1 MILNSTSKF
10 VTLLFV
16 LQVSVFSLHA
26 QIATGKWEASLQLD
40 KNTSLP
46 LRLEVQKGQAEY
58 AFTIVN
64 AEERIALKNLSQKGD
79 TFTLQFPDFNS
90 VLKFKISKKK
100 FKGYWINYN
109 RGNNYQ
115 IPFSANLAGKTKKTN
130 NNTDFTGKWKTVFD
144 VNTPDSSFAIGVF
157 SSKNNHITG
166 TFLTETGDY
175 GFLEGAITGNKM
187 YLSCLDGSH
196 AFLFTGELNNGKI
209 TGKFHSGTHYS
220 GNYQAI
226 KDEKFELKNPEKITY
241 LTSDE
246 PLKFEMKDLNGD
258 VYTYPNQELKN
269 KVVIIQIMGTWCPN
283 CLDET
288 NFLKQMHEK
297 YSDKGLEIIAIGY
310 ETPNTFEEQ
319 AKKIQLLKDRHQL
332 DFQFLVGGK
341 ADKQLVSKQ
350 FSMLNSISSFP
361 TSIFIDREGNITKI
375 HTGFNGP
382 GTGDIYKTFV
392 KETEELINK
401 LLNQR

>member
-226 KDEKFELKNPEKITY
+226 KDEKFKLKNPEKITY

>member
-1 MILNSTSKF
+1 MILKSVPRVFTF
-10 VTLLFV
+10 LLL
-16 LQVSVFSLHA
+16 LQVSISSLQA
-26 QIATGKWEASLQLD
+26 QIATGKWNAALKLD
-40 KNTSLP
+40 SNTTLP
-46 LRLEVQKGQAEY
+46 LRLEVEKGADEY
-58 AFTIVN
+58 EFTIVN
-64 AEERIALKNLSQKGD
+64 SEERIALKNVSQKGD

-100 FKGYWINYN
+100 FEGYWINYN
-109 RGNNYQ
+109 RGNNYL
-115 IPFSANLAGKTKKTN
+115 IPFSAQLAGKKTLSKN
-130 NNTDFTGKWKTVFD
+130 NRDFTGKWKTIFD
-144 VNTPDSSFAIGVF
+144 VNTPDSSFSIGVF
-157 SSKNNHITG
+157 NSKNNRITG

-175 GFLEGAITGNKM
+175 GFLEGEVNGNKM

-209 TGKFHSGTHYS
+209 TGKFHSGKHYV
-220 GNYQAI
+220 GNFQAE
-226 KDEKFELKNPEKITY
+226 KDEKFELKNPDKITF
-241 LTSDE
+241 LTSKE

-258 VYTYPNQELKN
+258 TYIYPNQQLKD

-288 NFLKQMHEK
+288 IFLKRMYQK
-297 YSDKGLEIIAIGY
+297 YHQQGLEIISIGY
-310 ETPNTFEEQ
+310 ETPNTFEGQ
-319 AKKIQLLKDRHQL
+319 VQKIQLLKDRHEL

-361 TSIFIDREGNITKI
+361 TSIFIDRDGNISKI

-382 GTGDIYKTFV
+382 GTGEIYIDFV
-392 KETEELINK
+392 RETDALILK

>member
-226 KDEKFELKNPEKITY
+226 KDDKFELKNPEKITY

-350 FSMLNSISSFP
+350 FLMLNSISSFP